1 MDYSKPNLIDWIEN
15 REDKLVKKFAPGSED
30 SSVEPAYVLLSD
42 DGAKSQSL
50 THRQLLK
57 DAKALAVNI
66 QRQVC
71 VGDRVILF
79 YPFGLDYITAFFAC
93 IYAGVI
99 AVPAFPPSS
108 RRRDWSRIN
117 TIFDNAKPA
126 LILTCDHLLDNV
138 LQWQKQAPIA
148 QLASVISSDNAENI
162 KNGDANLWRRPE
174 TTSDSIAF
182 LQYSS
187 GSTGTPKG
195 VMVSHAN
202 ILHNLEVI
210 AHGFSLDSSCIGAS
224 WLPIYH
230 DMGLVGSVLQPF
242 NMSITNYLLSPIDVL
257 QKPVRWL
264 QAISDY
270 GITLSGGP
278 NFIFEHCVNRIRDDE
293 LKNLD
298 LSSWTLAF
306 NGSEPIHDDT
316 LTRFSQKFASC
327 GFNASAHMPCYGM
340 AETTLMVSS
349 ALRDEMYVNKKVTAS
364 SEINNS
370 ADEKGSAIAGGKQA
384 SDNRSLATQSKGKT
398 KTLVSSGF
406 IHPDLRVKIVH
417 PETQVECAAQTTGE
431 IWVHGKSV
439 ASGYWQQH
447 ELSEKTFSATLIG
460 DEHKYLRTGDLGFI
474 QDNNLYVN
482 GRIKELIII
491 RGQNHYPQDI
501 EASVRESCDALKT
514 CRGAAFSY
522 DADGVEK
529 IVVAHEVD
537 RHLMRQLSGET
548 IAKNVR
554 QALAENHQ
562 LAIDTLVLIKPA
574 SLLRT
579 TSGKIKR
586 VAMRQAFLDNELKE
600 LYRFNASPVREH
612 TSHLGIVTDDELDKK
627 HSDDTIIDDAL
638 NQSTDNQKNNQK
650 NENINRDFLSH
661 WLKHW
666 IANRLSLVERDI
678 DLSQDFISFGLDSV
692 DAVELTH
699 DLNAQFTVEAQADMA
714 WVYPN
719 AELALDY
726 VMTLIEEEPRSS
738 SNKSDGAKS
747 ATQVNRDEQDINKQE
762 QSSHSDDAKWLV
774 GEL

>member
-15 REDKLVKKFAPGSED
+15 REDELVTKFASCSEG

-42 DGAKSQSL
+42 DDAKSQSL

-57 DAKALAVNI
+57 DAKALAVTI

-108 RRRDWSRIN
+108 RRRDWGRIN
-117 TIFDNAKPA
+117 TIFDNAKPV

-148 QLASVISSDNAENI
+148 QLASVVSSDNAENI
-162 KNGDANLWRRPE
+162 ANSDANLWRRPE

-210 AHGFSLDSSCIGAS
+210 AHGFSLDSTYIGAS

-230 DMGLVGSVLQPF
+230 DMGLFGSVLQPF
-242 NMSITNYLLSPIDVL
+242 NMSVTNYLLSPIDVL
-257 QKPVRWL
+257 QKPIRWL
-264 QAISDY
+264 KAISDY
-270 GITLSGGP
+270 GITASGGP
-278 NFIFEHCVNRIRDDE
+278 NFIYDHCVNRISDDE

-316 LTRFSQKFASC
+316 LTRFTQKFAPC
-327 GFNASAHMPCYGM
+327 GFNAAVHTPCYGM

-349 ALRDEMYVNKKVTAS
+349 ALRDDLYVSKKVTAS
-364 SEINNS
+364 SEIKRAN
-370 ADEKGSAIAGGKQA
+370 D
-384 SDNRSLATQSKGKT
+384 SLPTQNKDKA

-406 IHPDLRVKIVH
+406 IHPDLRVKIVN
-417 PETQVECAAQTTGE
+417 PETQVECAAETTGE

-447 ELSEKTFSATLIG
+447 ELSEKTFSARLIG
-460 DEHKYLRTGDLGFI
+460 DAHKYLRTGDLGFI
-474 QDNNLYVN
+474 QDKNLYVN

-522 DADGVEK
+522 DVDGVEK

-600 LYRFNASPVREH
+600 LYRFNASSVREH
-612 TSHLGIVTDDELDKK
+612 TSHLDIVTDDELDKK
-627 HSDDTIIDDAL
+627 YSNDKIIDDAL
-638 NQSTDNQKNNQK
+638 NQSADNQKNNQK
-650 NENINRDFLSH
+650 NKSINRDFLSH